1 MTVLLYSEVRT
12 FIADTSENNHLLDG
26 LEFTDARVRLAME
39 MSADSYGSIPPIST
53 IDLIDVLDGLDVIG
67 IDATTLRSKAIF
79 LYGTLWHL
87 FAGQSALTARNQMS
101 YSDGGLTI
109 PIEERYQ
116 FYVQLA
122 AQYEQ
127 NFKTATKDL
136 KIAMNLENG
145 WAFVPSDYSTF
156 PIW

>member
-1 MTVLLYSEVRT
+1 MAKLLYSEVRA
-12 FIADTSENNHLLDG
+12 FIADSTANNHLLDDV
-26 LEFTDARVRLAME
+26 EFTDIRIDLAMN
-39 MSADSYGSIPPIST
+39 MAIDSYNNLPPMSSVTLEEVTSDNIT
-53 IDLIDVLDGLDVIG
+53 IGYYSDEM
-67 IDATTLRSKAIF
+67 RSKSIF

-87 FAGQSALTARNQMS
+87 FSGQSALAARNQMS

-122 AQYEQ
+122 AQFEQ
-127 NFKTATKDL
+127 NFKASAKDL
-136 KIAMNLENG
+136 KIALNLEDG
-145 WAFVPSDYSTF
+145 WSSVRTDYSTF